1 MKKIEYSEGFIIYDD
16 TTSEEALCQFKEYID
31 EQQKFLIENGIEW
44 VKGTILKGSGS
55 TYAEFEGMSS
65 VKSVQKIE
73 AMFVTSKQYEIL
85 KELMESFEV
94 GKDISKDITER
105 IDNGNYLF
113 MANLQSFERVAEP
126 ITSDIKEKHLTDMTK
141 RLIVKPTVAERIMTN
156 TKNKK
161 EVSLT
166 KVIQKKKIISPS
178 ELFRKIRKK

>member
-16 TTSEEALCQFKEYID
+16 TISEEALCQFKEYID

-55 TYAEFEGMSS
+55 TYAEFEGMASA
-65 VKSVQKIE
+65 KSVQKIE
-73 AMFVTSKQYEIL
+73 AMFVTSKQYENL
-85 KELMESFEV
+85 RELMESFEA

-126 ITSDIKEKHLTDMTK
+126 ITSDKEKHLTNMTK
-141 RLIVKPTVAERIMTN
+141 KLIVKPTVAEKIMTN